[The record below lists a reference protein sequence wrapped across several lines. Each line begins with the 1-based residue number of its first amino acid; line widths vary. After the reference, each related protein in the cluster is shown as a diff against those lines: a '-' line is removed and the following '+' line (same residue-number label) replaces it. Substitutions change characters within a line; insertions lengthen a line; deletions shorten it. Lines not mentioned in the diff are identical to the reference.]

1 MADKQAVLRKHVNE
15 LRDFEAHVETR
26 LREDLVAFA
35 NYPEIHELLA
45 SAIQGAGG
53 RREALSQYLGGVSQQ
68 SDGPKAVVE
77 GPSTDRTSPSAILK
91 RHLATF
97 AYAVAGYTVLTELA
111 FRLYDPPLREVA
123 PKHLKAYASLSYAAT
138 RLIPG
143 VIAGEFAAQG
153 LFCQCVCPMCGLG
166 ACACVTVGRQHVETA
181 WRDSIGTAVTSDG
194 FPLQTPRPGSP
205 LAIAGVKG
213 GDVLL
218 AVDGQEARSV
228 PEIQAAI
235 RKHAI
240 GDGVLLRIGRSHE
253 VPREITVA
261 HTSDNPRK

>member
-1 MADKQAVLRKHVNE
+1 MADKQAVLREHANE
-15 LRDFEAHVETR
+15 LRALEAQIETR
-26 LREDLVAFA
+26 LRDDLSAFG
-35 NYPEIHELLA
+35 NYPEIHELLV
-45 SAIQGAGG
+45 SAIQGAGH
-53 RREALSQYLGGVSQQ
+53 RREALSQYLGDVPRQA
-68 SDGPKAVVE
+68 DGSKAVVE
-77 GPSTDRTSPSAILK
+77 VLGADPTSPSTILK

-97 AYAVAGYTVLTELA
+97 AYAIAGYTVLTELA

-138 RLIPG
+138 RLIPS
-143 VIAGEFAAQG
+143 VIADEFAAQG

-166 ACACVTVGRQHVETA
+166 ACACVTVGRQHVDAA
-181 WRDSIGTAVTSDG
+181 WRDSAGTAVTIDG

-205 LAIAGVKG
+205 LAVAGVKG

-218 AVDGQEARSV
+218 AVDDQQARSV
-228 PEIQAAI
+228 PDIQAAI

-240 GDGVLLRIGRSHE
+240 GDGVLLRIGRSNE
-253 VPREITVA
+253 LPREITVA

>member
-1 MADKQAVLRKHVNE
+1 MPDKQAVLREHANE
-15 LRDFEAHVETR
+15 LRAFEAHIETR
-26 LREDLVAFA
+26 LRDDLFVFG
-35 NYPEIHELLA
+35 NYPEIHGVLV
-45 SAIQGAGG
+45 SAIQGAGD
-53 RREALSQYLGGVSQQ
+53 RREALSQYLGAAQHDAAGFTPVVQILGT
-68 SDGPKAVVE
+68 GPAS
-77 GPSTDRTSPSAILK
+77 PSTILK

-97 AYAVAGYTVLTELA
+97 AYAIAGYTVLTELA
-111 FRLYDPPLREVA
+111 FRLYDLPLREVA

-143 VIAGEFAAQG
+143 VIADESAAQG

-166 ACACVTVGRQHVETA
+166 ACACVTVGRQHVEAA
-181 WRDSIGTAVTSDG
+181 WRDSAGTAVTIDG
-194 FPLQTPRPGSP
+194 FPLQPPRPGSP
-205 LAIAGVKG
+205 LAVAGVKS

-228 PEIQAAI
+228 PDIQAAI

-240 GDGVLLRIGRSHE
+240 GDGVLLRIGRSNE
-253 VPREITVA
+253 PPREITVA